1 MSIAVPGRCGPRPE
15 LVAAHTAPGLWEGN
29 RVDSHLR
36 ESAARH
42 PDRLAL
48 VDRGDEWT
56 YGALDREV
64 DRWAAALRQHG
75 VGPGAV
81 VSWQLPNW
89 AEAVLL
95 HQATLRLGAISN
107 PIIPIYRHSEVSF
120 ILRQA
125 RSTILF
131 VPATFRGFDFPS
143 MIRDIRD
150 ELPDPAT
157 VVVVGDAP
165 TEDGVVALNAFL
177 ATAASMPPPA
187 DGQPPHDA
195 NAVALL
201 LYTSGTTSSPK
212 GALHTHNTLDYENR
226 SMVEFFGLTSSDV
239 VFMPSPV
246 AHITGV
252 LYGLQLPF
260 MLGGAVV
267 LLDVWEPGAGLELI
281 ERHGC
286 TFMVAATPF
295 LHGLVHHPARSPE
308 ATRTLR
314 AFACGGADVPPE
326 LVRRAAHELD
336 CLVSR
341 IYGSTEFP
349 TATSSNM
356 SDPPEKRARTDGRA
370 IGSAQL
376 MVVDDRDRPVPSGE
390 PGHLL
395 VRGPELFIGYLDE
408 ALNADAFT
416 PEGWF
421 RTGDLA
427 IVDAEGYVEITGR
440 EKDIIIR
447 GGENISAKE
456 IEDRLFEHPKI
467 ADVAVVAV
475 PDPVLVERACAVVV
489 PEPGVSVDLA
499 ELTTWLREH
508 HRLAMQKLPEHLVV
522 IDELPRTA
530 SGKVQKFKLRD
541 RLRRSA
547 ATAARPDSTGSA
559 TRVPLKD
566 QEER

>member
-1 MSIAVPGRCGPRPE
+1 MTVTASGKYRPRPD
-15 LVAAHTAPGLWEGN
+15 LVAAYAAPGLWEDT
-29 RVDSHLR
+29 RIDSYLSER
-36 ESAARH
+36 AAQH

-48 VDRGDEWT
+48 VDRGNLWS

-64 DRWAAALRQHG
+64 DRWATALRNHG
-75 VGPGAV
+75 VRAGTV

-89 AEAVLL
+89 AEAVIL
-95 HQATLRLGAISN
+95 HQATLRLGAVSN

-125 RSTILF
+125 RSEVLF
-131 VPATFRGFDFPS
+131 IPATFRGFDYPS
-143 MIRDIRD
+143 MVRDIRD
-150 ELPDPAT
+150 ELPDLAA

-165 TEDGVVALNAFL
+165 SVDGVITLDAFL
-177 ATAASMPPPA
+177 ATAAPA
-187 DGQPPHDA
+187 PHRAGGEAADDA
-195 NAVALL
+195 NAIALL

-226 SMVEFFGLTSSDV
+226 SMIEFFGLSSSDV

-246 AHITGV
+246 THITGV

-281 ERHGC
+281 QRHEC

-295 LHGLVHHPARSPE
+295 LHGLVHHPTRTPE

-314 AFACGGADVPPE
+314 VFACGGADVPPE
-326 LVRRAAHELD
+326 LVRRAADELG
-336 CLVSR
+336 CVVSR
-341 IYGSTEFP
+341 VYGSTEFP
-349 TATSSNM
+349 TATSSNI
-356 SDPPEKRARTDGRA
+356 SDPPDKRARTDGRA
-370 IGSAQL
+370 IGQAQL
-376 MVVDDRDRPVPSGE
+376 VVVDDQDRPVPSGDT
-390 PGHLL
+390 GHLL
-395 VRGPELFIGYLDE
+395 VRGPELFVGYLDE

-416 PEGWF
+416 ADGWF

-427 IVDAEGYVEITGR
+427 VVDDEGYVEITGR
-440 EKDIIIR
+440 QKDIIIR

-456 IEDRLFEHPKI
+456 VEDRLFEHPKV

-489 PEPGVSVDLA
+489 PEAGVNVDLD

-508 HRLAMQKLPEHLVV
+508 HRLAMQKLPEYLVLV
-522 IDELPRTA
+522 DELPRTA

-541 RLRRSA
+541 RLRRCA
-547 ATAARPDSTGSA
+547 PTAGPAR
-559 TRVPLKD
+559 
-566 QEER
+566 

>member
-1 MSIAVPGRCGPRPE
+1 MTVTVPGKCGPRPD
-15 LVAAHTAPGLWEGN
+15 LVAAYTAPGLWEGT
-29 RVDSHLR
+29 RVDSHLK

-64 DRWAAALRQHG
+64 DRWATALRNHG

-89 AEAVLL
+89 AEAVIL
-95 HQATLRLGAISN
+95 HQATLRLGAVSN
-107 PIIPIYRHSEVSF
+107 PIIPIYRQSEVSF

-125 RSTILF
+125 RSEILF
-131 VPATFRGFDFPS
+131 IPSTFRGFDFPS
-143 MIRDIRD
+143 MIRDIRG
-150 ELPDPAT
+150 ELPDLAT
-157 VVVVGDAP
+157 VVVVDAAS

-177 ATAASMPPPA
+177 ATAASAPPPA
-187 DGQPPHDA
+187 DGEAGHDA
-195 NAVALL
+195 NAISLL

-226 SMVEFFGLTSSDV
+226 SIIEFFGLTSSDV

-246 AHITGV
+246 THITGV

-286 TFMVAATPF
+286 TFVVAATPF
-295 LHGLVHHPARSPE
+295 LHGIVHHPTRTPE

-314 AFACGGADVPPE
+314 VFACGGADVPPE
-326 LVRRAAHELD
+326 LVRRAADELG

-341 IYGSTEFP
+341 VYGSTEFP
-349 TATSSNM
+349 TATSSNL
-356 SDPPEKRARTDGRA
+356 SDLPEKRARTDGRA
-370 IGSAQL
+370 IGQAQL
-376 MVVDDRDRPVPSGE
+376 IVVDDQDRPVPSGDT
-390 PGHLL
+390 GHLL
-395 VRGPELFIGYLDE
+395 VRGPELFVGYLDE
-408 ALNADAFT
+408 ALNVDAFT
-416 PEGWF
+416 QDGWF

-427 IVDAEGYVEITGR
+427 IVDDEGYVEITGR
-440 EKDIIIR
+440 QKDIIIR

-456 IEDRLFEHPKI
+456 IEDHLFEHPKI

-489 PEPGVSVDLA
+489 PEPGVNVDLD

-508 HRLAMQKLPEHLVV
+508 HRLAMQKLPEYLVLV
-522 IDELPRTA
+522 DELPRTA

-541 RLRRSA
+541 RLRRSDTIA
-547 ATAARPDSTGSA
+547 GP
-559 TRVPLKD
+559 TR
-566 QEER
+566 